1 MKNIDITTD
10 MIAGQRGFTLIEVLI
25 ALFVLTI
32 GILGMMVM
40 QTTAINS
47 NARASSMTI
56 ASNIAT
62 DRIEKF
68 RNMPF
73 GGIHA
78 GTFTENDPAS
88 GFPVE
93 QIIAPGIANTMRI
106 TVTVTRPQ
114 GMAPVI
120 FNYTKFSDL

>member
-62 DRIEKF
+62 DRIEEF

-73 GGIHA
+73 GGINA

-93 QIIAPGIANTMRI
+93 RIIAPGIANTMRI

-120 FNYTKFSDL
+120 FNYTKFRDL